1 MQVMAM
7 ASLLPTILSTMPSD
21 IMQCITDLESVK
33 RSPTMQVMAMASLL
47 PTILSTMPS
56 DMACT
61 ITDTE
66 RGRRLIG
73 TSREGRCRRI
83 GATVP
88 GIITTVE
95 EAKGLQTPST
105 SAQPGKISSW
115 WCNVSSSKYLA
126 RCGGGSIS
134 ANKQIE

>member
-7 ASLLPTILSTMPSD
+7 ASLLPTIP
-21 IMQCITDLESVK
+21 
-33 RSPTMQVMAMASLL
+33 
-47 PTILSTMPS
+47 STMPS

-66 RGRRLIG
+66 RGPRGPRV
-73 TSREGRCRRI
+73 

-95 EAKGLQTPST
+95 EAKRLQTPST

-115 WCNVSSSKYLA
+115 WCNVASSKFLA